1 MNRRIDP
8 KAALEWSES
17 DICNL
22 RLDLRSMSIPLSEWR
37 LDSAN
42 RIQRAS
48 KGKKMERAKS
58 HSIIRLDE
66 LRSRMKRSNLRTGF
80 AVWARRHVTI
90 RTLLSV
96 KVSAVR
102 RRRYRQFTLQPLIVA
117 IFSLTWCTYAKL
129 SSHPTTYRRPIEM
142 LAALCQ
148 QSQDAIKRAR
158 KQRWHAQPLL
168 P

>member
-42 RIQRAS
+42 RMQRAS
-48 KGKKMERAKS
+48 KRKKMERAKS
-58 HSIIRLDE
+58 HSIIRLDA
-66 LRSRMKRSNLRTGF
+66 LRSRMKRSNLRPGF
-80 AVWARRHVTI
+80 AVWAGRHVII

-102 RRRYRQFTLQPLIVA
+102 RRRYRQLTLQP
-117 IFSLTWCTYAKL
+117 
-129 SSHPTTYRRPIEM
+129 
-142 LAALCQ
+142 
-148 QSQDAIKRAR
+148 
-158 KQRWHAQPLL
+158 
-168 P
+168 